1 MAEFLSLV
9 NYDLLMG
16 SFQMNHENGDLFF
29 YDGVSVYGNVPPE
42 IISDMVWY
50 AVDYLDTYG
59 DALAKIILTD
69 VDPQEAYEA
78 L

>member
-1 MAEFLSLV
+1 MTAFPSTATCR
-9 NYDLLMG
+9 
-16 SFQMNHENGDLFF
+16 
-29 YDGVSVYGNVPPE
+29 PE